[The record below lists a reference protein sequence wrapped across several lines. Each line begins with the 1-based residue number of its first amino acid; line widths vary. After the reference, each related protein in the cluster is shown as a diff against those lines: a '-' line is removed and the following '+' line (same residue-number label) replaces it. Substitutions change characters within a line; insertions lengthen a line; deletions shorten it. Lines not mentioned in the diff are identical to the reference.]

1 MLRSRLFFW
10 LLPLVVLVVGT
21 ALYAIGAWRQM
32 AGTFQQ
38 ELRHGY
44 EAELAGER
52 LRGDANRGDFDSFKR
67 ELLAQAQS
75 AAGTPREPPLA
86 KVDEAFQQLAAI
98 ITAPAPAGAP
108 PLAALARQEVALH
121 RLLAAIDELERFNYQ
136 AARSAERAAE
146 RLARRSIQVML
157 ALIVATVV
165 IGLGLAWRMLRSQR
179 TTEATLNS
187 TPDPLFVI
195 VRNGRQEMRN
205 PAAEA
210 LVAAGALQ
218 DGFPSELR
226 DALHAVWRTGEHFIP
241 SGYDQ
246 VISLKVDGE
255 VRHFLPRIL
264 AIGDALTGFG
274 GAAVLLQDVTK
285 FRLLD
290 DAKNNLVGTVSHE
303 LKTPLTSL
311 RMALYLLL
319 EPKLGA
325 LQPRQRELLEGAKED
340 ADRLLR
346 ILTDLLDL
354 ARLESGV
361 AGLNLEPVPVADLLE
376 AAAREMRPLAGER
389 HQTLEIR
396 LAAGLPSVEVD
407 RHRIRHVFINLIA
420 NAVKYAPPET
430 TITLYAEAADAG
442 FVRCGVRDQG
452 PGVPPES
459 VGMIF
464 EKFYRLPG
472 EISPGAGLGLAIAR
486 EIVLAHGGSIACSS
500 KPGQGSDFHFLLPGN
515 TSRSADTQVGGT
527 GLHLKNSPLI
537 LKSHERSH

>member
-1 MLRSRLFFW
+1 
-10 LLPLVVLVVGT
+10 
-21 ALYAIGAWRQM
+21 
-32 AGTFQQ
+32 
-38 ELRHGY
+38 
-44 EAELAGER
+44 
-52 LRGDANRGDFDSFKR
+52 
-67 ELLAQAQS
+67 
-75 AAGTPREPPLA
+75 
-86 KVDEAFQQLAAI
+86 
-98 ITAPAPAGAP
+98 
-108 PLAALARQEVALH
+108 
-121 RLLAAIDELERFNYQ
+121 LEQFNYV
-136 AARSAERAAE
+136 AARSAERQAS
-146 RLARRSIQVML
+146 RLARQSIQVML
-157 ALIVATVV
+157 ALIVVTVI

-195 VRNGRQEMRN
+195 IRNGRQEMRN

-210 LVAAGALQ
+210 LIAAGTLQ
-218 DGFPSELR
+218 NGFPPQLME
-226 DALHAVWRTGEHFIP
+226 ALNAVWRTGEHFVP

-246 VISLKVDGE
+246 VVSLKVGGE

-311 RMALYLLL
+311 RMAVYLLL
-319 EPKLGA
+319 EPSLGE

-361 AGLNLEPVPVADLLE
+361 AGLNREPVPVADLLQ
-376 AAAREMRPLAGER
+376 AAAREMRPLTGER
-389 HQTLEIR
+389 HQTLEIQ
-396 LAAGLPSVEVD
+396 LAPGLSTVEVD
-407 RHRIRHVFINLIA
+407 PNRIRHVFINLIA

-430 TITLYAEAADAG
+430 TITLYAEPADAG

-459 VGMIF
+459 LGMIF
-464 EKFYRLPG
+464 EKFHRLPG
-472 EISPGAGLGLAIAR
+472 EVSTGAGLGLAIAR
-486 EIVLAHGGSIACSS
+486 EIVLAHGGSIACVS

-515 TSRSADTQVGGT
+515 SSRPGDTQEEGT
-527 GLHLKNSPLI
+527 GLHLNN
-537 LKSHERSH
+537 HN

>member
-1 MLRSRLFFW
+1 MVRSRLFFW
-10 LLPLVVLVVGT
+10 LLPLVILVVGT
-21 ALYAIGAWRQM
+21 ALYAIAAWRQM
-32 AGTFQQ
+32 ADTFQQ
-38 ELRHGY
+38 ELRAGY

-67 ELLAQAQS
+67 ELLAQAQQ
-75 AAGTPREPPLA
+75 AAGTRREPSLA
-86 KVDEAFQQLAAI
+86 KVDDAFQRL
-98 ITAPAPAGAP
+98 TATLTAAP
-108 PLAALARQEVALH
+108 PVGTTPLGALARREVALH
-121 RLLAAIDELERFNYQ
+121 HVLTTIDELERFNYL
-136 AARSAERAAE
+136 AARSAERQASALAE
-146 RLARRSIQVML
+146 RSIRVMM
-157 ALIVATVV
+157 ALIVATVL

-195 VRNGRQEMRN
+195 VRNGKQEMRN

-210 LVAAGALQ
+210 LVTAGALSG
-218 DGFPSELR
+218 GFPPELTE
-226 DALHAVWRTGEHFIP
+226 ALNGVWRTGEHFIP
-241 SGYDQ
+241 TGYDQ
-246 VISLKVDGE
+246 VVSLKVGGE

-311 RMALYLLL
+311 RMAVYLLL
-319 EPKLGA
+319 EQGLGE
-325 LQPRQRELLEGAKED
+325 LQPKQRDLLEGAKED

-346 ILTDLLDL
+346 ILTDLLDM

-361 AGLNLEPVPVADLLE
+361 AGLNLELISAADLLT
-376 AAAREMRPLAGER
+376 AAAREMRPLAGEHR
-389 HQTLEIR
+389 QAIEIQ
-396 LAAGLPSVEVD
+396 LAPGLSTVAVD
-407 RHRIRHVFINLIA
+407 PQRIRHVFINLLA
-420 NAVKYAPPET
+420 NAVKYAPPDT
-430 TITLYAEAADAG
+430 TITLYAEPADAG

-452 PGVPPES
+452 PGVPAES

-472 EISPGAGLGLAIAR
+472 EVSTGAGLGLAIAR

-515 TSRSADTQVGGT
+515 SSLPGDTQEEGT
-527 GLHLKNSPLI
+527 GLHLNHS
-537 LKSHERSH
+537 

>member
-21 ALYAIGAWRQM
+21 ALYAIAAWRQM

-38 ELRHGY
+38 ELRSGY

-52 LRGDANRGDFDSFKR
+52 LRSDASRGDFDNFKR

-75 AAGTPREPPLA
+75 AAGTPREPALA
-86 KVDEAFQQLAAI
+86 QVDEAFQQLSSV
-98 ITAPAPAGAP
+98 ITAPALAGTT
-108 PLAALARQEVALH
+108 PLAALSRREVALH
-121 RLLAAIDELERFNYQ
+121 RVLVAIDELERFNYG
-136 AARSAERAAE
+136 AARAAE
-146 RLARRSIQVML
+146 RQASQLARQSIQVML
-157 ALIVATVV
+157 ALIVVTVV

-210 LVAAGALQ
+210 LIAAGALQ
-218 DGFPSELR
+218 GGFPPELTE
-226 DALHAVWRTGEHFIP
+226 ALHAVWRTGEHFIP
-241 SGYDQ
+241 TGYDQ
-246 VISLKVDGE
+246 VISLKVGGE

-311 RMALYLLL
+311 RMAVYLLL
-319 EPKLGA
+319 EPGLGE
-325 LQPRQRELLEGAKED
+325 LRPKQQELLEGAKED

-361 AGLNLEPVPVADLLE
+361 AGLNREPILVVDLLQ
-376 AAAREMRPLAGER
+376 AAAREMRPLVGER
-389 HQTLEIR
+389 HQTLEIQ
-396 LAAGLPSVEVD
+396 LSSGLTTVEVD
-407 RHRIRHVFINLIA
+407 RNRIRHVFINLIA

-430 TITLYAEAADAG
+430 TITLYAEPADAG

-472 EISPGAGLGLAIAR
+472 EVSTGAGLGLAIAR
-486 EIVLAHGGSIACSS
+486 EIVLAHGGSIACTS

-515 TSRSADTQVGGT
+515 TSRPGDTQGEGI
-527 GLHLKNSPLI
+527 GLHLNNSQLI
-537 LKSHERSH
+537 PKSHERSH